1 MKTRRMSLTA
11 LTVIVVAT
19 FVACSGN
26 KTTSEGVKLQGAGA
40 SFPAP
45 LYQKWF
51 KSYSS
56 SHEGV
61 QIDYQSIGSGGGVK
75 SVIDKTV
82 DFGASDAAT
91 AANRL
96 IVNLHALV
104 A

>member
-1 MKTRRMSLTA
+1 MKTRRLSLTA
-11 LTVIVVAT
+11 LTAIIAAT

-51 KSYSS
+51 KSYSA
-56 SHEGV
+56 SHDGV

-82 DFGASDAAT
+82 DFGASGAAMGEGK
-91 AANRL
+91 NGKGR
-96 IVNLHALV
+96 HKH
-104 A
+104 